1 MVKMLM
7 KRRRNRGTKVRLA
20 RTTSMAAYKNY
31 CSESSSVVRSLFSV
45 VINKIYVESCKLKH
59 TCVYDVYT
67 DTI

>member
-1 MVKMLM
+1 MVKMMM

-45 VINKIYVESCKLKH
+45 IIKIYAESCKLKH

>member
-45 VINKIYVESCKLKH
+45 IKIYVESCKLKH